1 MGLRGLM
8 VSSIVMA
15 WVVLASPGAK
25 AQQVPTLPPPPAPAS
40 SIKTLASHLS
50 KATYALPIT
59 EGARLE
65 IAIGG
70 SGATRPE
77 AVAMVADS
85 IEAELRVAGVPFTRV
100 VNEGA
105 GPRPEPTERLEVVL
119 VIKDGHLLAT
129 ARRRLLPRNIWE
141 ALADS
146 QGRITAT
153 GYAEVAL
160 DLELRAIFGLGKRE
174 VRLDRTKVVSVTRKS
189 APSIV
194 QGRILDCVVGD
205 FDNDRLPELV
215 TVGTQQV
222 RASRWAEGGFSAEL
236 ASFSLDGLAVADS
249 RLREPLGRVVPVVR
263 VDGTRVLVVASSD
276 RGEPAVLS
284 LGSSGLTR
292 STLTFQRGWPLYA
305 TGVDSLLIGPWPTG
319 LDTLDGG
326 VTEAR
331 FGTAAA
337 NWIGGLSKVYDIR
350 GENVATRP
358 TLVVPT
364 ASQSLLVS
372 LGGSMATLPSVGVS
386 AVVTD
391 LDGDGWL
398 ELMTTSNV
406 LEGPDRL
413 SLVPLA
419 RPAGVRAI
427 APVDNGG
434 KSTNAPVLPTR
445 GGPLRALWTG
455 FAPAPVT
462 ALCAGDVDRD
472 GFEEVVAATWN
483 GRESELFIV
492 VPR

>member
-1 MGLRGLM
+1 MMLVVVGF
-8 VSSIVMA
+8 VAA
-15 WVVLASPGAK
+15 WLVNSAQPAG

-40 SIKTLASHLS
+40 SMKTLAVHLT
-50 KATYALPIT
+50 KATYATPIAGGT
-59 EGARLE
+59 HLE
-65 IAIGG
+65 IVIGG

-77 AVAMVADS
+77 AIAMVADS
-85 IEAELRVAGVPFTRV
+85 IEAEVRSSGIPFSRV
-100 VNEGA
+100 VSEGTA
-105 GPRPEPTERLEVVL
+105 PRIEPTERLEVVL
-119 VIKDGHLLAT
+119 VIKDGHLMAT

-146 QGRITAT
+146 QGRIIAT
-153 GYAEVAL
+153 GHAEVAL
-160 DLELRAIFGLGKRE
+160 DLELRSIFGLGKRE
-174 VRLDRTKVVSVTRKS
+174 VRLDRTKVVSVSRKS
-189 APSIV
+189 ASSMV

-222 RASRWAEGGFSAEL
+222 RVTRWAEGGFSGEL
-236 ASFSLDGLAVADS
+236 ASFSFDGLALPES
-249 RLREPLGRVVPVVR
+249 RLREPLGRVVVVTR
-263 VDGTRVLVVASSD
+263 ADGTRVIVVASSE

-284 LGSSGLTR
+284 FGSNGLLR
-292 STLTFQRGWPLYA
+292 SALTFQRGWPLYA

-319 LDTLDGG
+319 VDTLDGG

-350 GENVATRP
+350 GESVATRS
-358 TLVVPT
+358 TLMAPT
-364 ASQSLLVS
+364 ANQGLLVS
-372 LGGSMATLPSVGVS
+372 LGGSFATLPSVGVS

-398 ELMTTSNV
+398 ELLTTSTV

-413 SLVPLA
+413 SLVALA
-419 RPAGVRAI
+419 RPAGKAAV
-427 APVDNGG
+427 APVDNRG
-434 KSTNAPVLPTR
+434 KWTNAPVLPPR
-445 GGPLRALWTG
+445 GAAARALWTG
-455 FAPAPVT
+455 AAPAPVT

-483 GRESELFIV
+483 GRESDLLLV

>member
-1 MGLRGLM
+1 MTLVVCGL
-8 VSSIVMA
+8 
-15 WVVLASPGAK
+15 VVWLGYWTLPAA

-40 SIKTLASHLS
+40 SMKTLAVHLA
-50 KATYALPIT
+50 KATYATPIAG
-59 EGARLE
+59 GAHLE
-65 IAIGG
+65 IVIGG

-77 AVAMVADS
+77 AVALVADS
-85 IEAELRVAGVPFTRV
+85 IEAELRSSGVPFARV
-100 VNEGA
+100 VSEGT
-105 GPRPEPTERLEVVL
+105 GPRVEPTERLEVVL
-119 VIKDGHLLAT
+119 VIKDGHLMAT

-146 QGRITAT
+146 QGRVIAT
-153 GYAEVAL
+153 GHADVVL
-160 DLELRAIFGLGKRE
+160 DLELRSIFGLGKRE
-174 VRLDRTKVVSVTRKS
+174 VRLDRTRVVSVARKS
-189 APSIV
+189 TPSMA

-215 TVGTQQV
+215 TVGTHQV
-222 RASRWAEGGFSAEL
+222 RASRWAEGGFSGEL
-236 ASFSLDGLAVADS
+236 ASFAFDGLALPES
-249 RLREPLGRVVPVVR
+249 RLREPLGRVVVVTR
-263 VDGTRVLVVASSD
+263 ADGTRVLVVASSE

-284 LGSSGLTR
+284 LGSSGLQR
-292 STLTFQRGWPLYA
+292 SALTFQRGWPLYT
-305 TGVDSLLIGPWPTG
+305 TGVDSLLIGPWPAG
-319 LDTLDGG
+319 VDTLDGG

-337 NWIGGLSKVYDIR
+337 NWIGSLSKVYDIR
-350 GENVATRP
+350 GESVATRS

-364 ASQSLLVS
+364 ANQGLLVS
-372 LGGSMATLPSVGVS
+372 LGGSFATLPSVGVS

-398 ELMTTSNV
+398 ELMTTSTV

-419 RPAGVRAI
+419 RHAGKAAV
-427 APVDNGG
+427 APVDNRG
-434 KSTNAPVLPTR
+434 KWTNAPVLPPR
-445 GGPLRALWTG
+445 GAAPRALWTG
-455 FAPAPVT
+455 VTPAPVT